1 MNLFIKTLN
10 KQFPSDNQSNSKTY
24 GVLYLKSELDF
35 ELEKEF
41 NLDICASN
49 INPISPNRNTEQ
61 MAESEPCVK
70 VKITVKD
77 VNEPPVFSKDV
88 FEARGNTWVDWN
100 QLNGSKINLNFSRW
114 KFTNRNANLYWP
126 IGMPCNCKRPRRRW
140 ICFATTRQKSTFC
153 HFHWWSTDCKWATWP
168 WTKRRIPVRSHRNGF
183 IFSIFSVINFQR

>member
-88 FEARGNTWVDWN
+88 FEARGNT
-100 QLNGSKINLNFSRW
+100 
-114 KFTNRNANLYWP
+114 
-126 IGMPCNCKRPRRRW
+126 
-140 ICFATTRQKSTFC
+140 
-153 HFHWWSTDCKWATWP
+153 
-168 WTKRRIPVRSHRNGF
+168 
-183 IFSIFSVINFQR
+183 